1 MSLVSS
7 QSTFV
12 KGAAGG
18 APLRSRPT
26 EGGAN
31 GRGAATAP
39 ASARAA
45 HAEKHSCTERRTL
58 EGGEAGDGE
67 VAFSRGLQQ
76 RLVSG
81 AAAASLLANVVV
93 VPVALALDV
102 GQAYVEQAQVETVQG
117 RTTEVS
123 EHC

>member
-18 APLRSRPT
+18 APLRSKT
-26 EGGAN
+26 GAGGAN

-39 ASARAA
+39 ASARAT
-45 HAEKHSCTERRTL
+45 HAEKHSCTDGRF

-67 VAFSRGLQQ
+67 VAFTRGLQQ